1 MAGEIQRWNAYRV
14 ETYLMQSKFLVGL
27 VYVFFVARGGKMCA
41 LFYELLNLVHFFSSK
56 AKTREMEK
64 NSVERSLSSKLSDKQ
79 KSKQIATTKKKIL
92 RQHQE
97 KITRT

>member
-41 LFYELLNLVHFFSSK
+41 LSRAVAFGKLE
-56 AKTREMEK
+56 
-64 NSVERSLSSKLSDKQ
+64 SVK
-79 KSKQIATTKKKIL
+79 
-92 RQHQE
+92 
-97 KITRT
+97 